1 MGPFLRVFP
10 RFLPVT
16 FHYSG
21 GGCMPLETNVPL
33 AGDRGPCWTCAAIR
47 QVRYLTFAPM
57 RGIGPC
63 PTLHV
68 VGADQ
73 TAAAG
78 ETAKGAVDVKLVT
91 AIVRPEKLDDLVDE
105 LAGNGAPGL
114 TVTEIRGF
122 GRQYGQL
129 AASWAAAGGTSA
141 GIKEKPAA
149 VLLGKIRLD
158 ILVLDD
164 DAESMVEV
172 IEKSAHTGTIG
183 DGKVWVTPVESAL
196 RVRTG
201 ERGRDAV

>member
-1 MGPFLRVFP
+1 
-10 RFLPVT
+10 
-16 FHYSG
+16 
-21 GGCMPLETNVPL
+21 
-33 AGDRGPCWTCAAIR
+33 
-47 QVRYLTFAPM
+47 
-57 RGIGPC
+57 
-63 PTLHV
+63 
-68 VGADQ
+68 
-73 TAAAG
+73 
-78 ETAKGAVDVKLVT
+78 VKLVT

-105 LAGNGAPGL
+105 LVGNGAPGL

-129 AASWAAAGGTSA
+129 AASRAAAGGAPA
-141 GIKEKPAA
+141 GIKGEPAA

-158 ILVLDD
+158 ILVLDE

-172 IEKSAHTGTIG
+172 IEKSARTGTIG

>member
-1 MGPFLRVFP
+1 M
-10 RFLPVT
+10 
-16 FHYSG
+16 
-21 GGCMPLETNVPL
+21 
-33 AGDRGPCWTCAAIR
+33 
-47 QVRYLTFAPM
+47 
-57 RGIGPC
+57 
-63 PTLHV
+63 
-68 VGADQ
+68 
-73 TAAAG
+73 
-78 ETAKGAVDVKLVT
+78 KLVT

-105 LAGNGAPGL
+105 LVGNGAPGL

-129 AASWAAAGGTSA
+129 AASRAAAGGAPA
-141 GIKEKPAA
+141 GIKGEPAA

-158 ILVLDD
+158 ILVLDE

-172 IEKSAHTGTIG
+172 IEKSARTGTIG